1 MARIV
6 QRGAIF
12 AFVLFL
18 AFLPLAVASAAA
30 GVRLWTPYPGVDVEA
45 GHTTTF
51 TLHVT
56 NGSGSGQTVRLA
68 VDRVPGGWSAVLK
81 ATGDLGLAVHE
92 VYVGP
97 GQTQDVELQV
107 RSPDDAKPG
116 EYTVT
121 VTAATP
127 SGATID
133 TLNLSL
139 RIAAGG
145 GQGPALS
152 ADYPALQGAPDATF
166 EFSVTLENRSLSDQ
180 TFRLAAQAPDGW
192 QVTFHPSYDSKQINT
207 IKVDAGSS
215 QTLTV
220 DVKPA
225 HSVKAGTYT
234 IPVTASAGAGQTA
247 TVQLGVT
254 ITGSY
259 DLEVTTPDGRLNA
272 TATAGRP
279 SHMTLVVKNT
289 GTADAQGVSLTAD
302 APPGWKVTF
311 EPSQLDVPAQ
321 GQQQVTA
328 TITPDAKAI
337 AGDYDVTVTASA
349 SQASASQ
356 DIRITV
362 ETSTLW
368 GIVGVLVVLG
378 VVGGLLYTFKVY
390 GRR

>member
-6 QRGAIF
+6 QRSAV
-12 AFVLFL
+12 FVFVVLL
-18 AFLPLAVASAAA
+18 ALVPLAVASAA
-30 GVRLWTPYPGVDVEA
+30 GGIRLWTPYPGVDIEP

-51 TLHVT
+51 TLHLT
-56 NGSGSGQTVRLA
+56 NGSGAGQTVRVG
-68 VDRVPGGWSAVLK
+68 VDRTPAGWSAVLK

-92 VYVGP
+92 VYVDP
-97 GQTQDVELQV
+97 GETQDVQLQV
-107 RSPDDAKPG
+107 RAPDEAKPG
-116 EYTVT
+116 EYAVV

-127 SGATID
+127 SGAVLD
-133 TLNLSL
+133 TLDLSL
-139 RIAAGG
+139 RIASGG

-152 ADYPALQGAPDATF
+152 ADYPALQGSPDATF
-166 EFSVTLENRSLSDQ
+166 EFSLTLENRSLAAE

-207 IKVDAGSS
+207 IKVDAGGS

-220 DVKPA
+220 DVNPP
-225 HSVKAGTYT
+225 HGVKAGTYT
-234 IPVTASAGAGQTA
+234 IPVTASAGAGQSA

-259 DLEVTTPDGRLNA
+259 SLSVTTPDGRLNA
-272 TATAGRP
+272 TAAAGRP
-279 SHMTLVVKNT
+279 THVSLLVKNS

-302 APPGWKVTF
+302 APPGWKVEF
-311 EPSQLDVPAQ
+311 SPAQVDVPAQ

-349 SQASASQ
+349 SQSSASQ
-356 DIRITV
+356 DIRVTV

-368 GIVGVLVVLG
+368 GIVGLIVVLG